1 MSHATHVKDL
11 QVLVL
16 LLDQQL
22 LVELLNEIDLL
33 VAVQR
38 VVEALQNLQ
47 YMSDP
52 L

>member
-1 MSHATHVKDL
+1 MSRATHVEDL

-22 LVELLNEIDLL
+22 LVELLDEVDLL

-47 YMSDP
+47 YLSDA